1 MPPLKNGGPNGV
13 VPPPSGGQRCATRRG
28 GSGRVVGNSYPIRLL
43 QGCPSRHNRERRKE
57 RAVTSTAGRLPDY
70 LNSIVAAA
78 STLPQK
84 SLDSGIHR
92 CHSTTVTVLRFQL
105 RPGQSIFDQVVF
117 AATKAFLSG
126 EFQPGQPFPSVR
138 TLAAELKIHPNTAHK
153 VVQYL
158 IQEGWLE
165 SRPGIGTVVADPPQA
180 RAGERKRILQQ
191 EVEQLV
197 VEARRVGLELEE
209 IIAAIESHWVRFEK
223 PLEVSR
229 K

>member
-1 MPPLKNGGPNGV
+1 M
-13 VPPPSGGQRCATRRG
+13 
-28 GSGRVVGNSYPIRLL
+28 
-43 QGCPSRHNRERRKE
+43 
-57 RAVTSTAGRLPDY
+57 
-70 LNSIVAAA
+70 
-78 STLPQK
+78 TL
-84 SLDSGIHR
+84 
-92 CHSTTVTVLRFQL
+92 LRFQL

-117 AATKAFLSG
+117 AATKAFLGG

-165 SRPGIGTVVADPPQA
+165 SRPGIGTLVADPPQA

-191 EVEQLV
+191 DVEQLV
-197 VEARRVGLELEE
+197 VEARRVGLELGEV
-209 IIAAIESHWVRFEK
+209 IAAIESQWVRFEK